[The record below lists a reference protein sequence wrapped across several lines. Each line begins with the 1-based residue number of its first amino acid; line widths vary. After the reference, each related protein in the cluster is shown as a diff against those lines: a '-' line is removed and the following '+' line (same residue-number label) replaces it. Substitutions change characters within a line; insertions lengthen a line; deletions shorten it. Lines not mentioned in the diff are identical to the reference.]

1 MTDKIHIGIGQD
13 KIELK
18 GAELEAFLEQREK
31 DQAEAAEQARLIEA
45 EQQAKEE
52 ARESAMIKL
61 TALGLTHYEIAALI
75 PLFKVI
81 LDI

>member
-75 PLFKVI
+75 P
-81 LDI
+81 